1 MAGELPG
8 LGPSSWLTCLGIAV
22 VPAAVATAAAGAY
35 LNAKFK
41 LSNDFAFL
49 SSFATAQRNF
59 EKRRQANRANI
70 FYKLEEHATNPKIA
84 NEIFLIYEGKS
95 WTFKQYY
102 DTVLRYAGWLHKTH
116 NVVSGEIVALDFMN
130 CPAFLFLTLA
140 IWSLGA
146 SPAFIN
152 CNLTSRPLIH
162 SVRVS
167 TARLCILDPDL
178 ESKALTDETRQAF
191 LAPNFRNNAFPLE
204 IVVLGEGLQK
214 SLDYFPLYRAPDVA
228 RNIDKPSSLAALM
241 YTSGTTGL
249 PKAAIVP
256 WTRMGV
262 GGDMCAGILG
272 LRSVTHKT
280 PDRFYT
286 VMPLYHTTAFTLGF
300 NPCLQSATT
309 VVIGRKFSVSKF
321 WAEVKTSN
329 VTVIQY
335 VGETLRYLLA
345 VPPSP
350 EDKYHNVRMAFG
362 NGLRPDVWKKFKARF
377 GIETIAE
384 VYGATE
390 GVAAT
395 WNINRNDFT
404 DGAIGSY
411 GKITELMTRRTQAIV
426 KVDWNVEKPYRNPS
440 TGLCEAVPRGEV
452 GELLFAL
459 DPAEI
464 ESRFTGYLNNEEASN
479 SKVVR
484 DVLKKGDAYFRTGDV
499 VRFDK
504 DGRLW
509 FSDRIGD
516 TFRWKS
522 ENVSTAEVGEVM
534 GHHRAVHEA
543 NVYGVK
549 VPGHEGRAGC
559 VAILLHESAL
569 QDGAGGVDIKPDV
582 LVSLASHATN
592 SLPRYAVPLFLRT
605 VRELT
610 ITGNNK
616 QQKTGLRNQ
625 GVDLRVMKEA
635 KSTDKLYWL
644 KPGSN
649 GYIEFKEED
658 LKALD
663 AGTVRL

>member
-1 MAGELPG
+1 M
-8 LGPSSWLTCLGIAV
+8 AV
-22 VPAAVATAAAGAY
+22 VPAAIATVAAGAY
-35 LNAKFK
+35 LDAKLK
-41 LSNDFAFL
+41 ISNDFAFL
-49 SSFATAQRNF
+49 SGFATAQRRF
-59 EKRRQANRANI
+59 EKRRQANKANI
-70 FYKLEEHATNPKIA
+70 FYKLEEHAQNPKIA
-84 NEIFLIYEGKS
+84 NETFLVYEGKS

-152 CNLTSRPLIH
+152 YNLTAKPLIH
-162 SVRVS
+162 SVKVS
-167 TARLCILDPDL
+167 TARLCIFDPDL
-178 ESKALTDETRQAF
+178 VSKALTDETKDAF
-191 LAPNFRNNAFPLE
+191 LAPNFRNDAFPLE
-204 IVVLGEGLQK
+204 IVVLAEGLQK
-214 SLDYFPLYRAPDVA
+214 SLDYFPPYRAPDAV
-228 RNIDKPSSLAALM
+228 RNLEKPTSLAALM

-256 WTRMGV
+256 WTRMAI
-262 GGDMCAGILG
+262 GGDMCARLLG
-272 LRSVTHKT
+272 LRPVTHKR

-309 VVIGRKFSVSKF
+309 IVIGRKFSVSKF
-321 WAEVKTSN
+321 WTEVKSSN

-335 VGETLRYLLA
+335 VGETLRYLMA
-345 VPPSP
+345 APPSP
-350 EDKYHNVRMAFG
+350 EDRNHKVRMGFG
-362 NGLRPDVWKKFKARF
+362 NGLRPDVWKKFKTRF
-377 GIETIAE
+377 GVETIME

-390 GVAAT
+390 GVQAT
-395 WNINRNDFT
+395 WNLNRNDFT

-411 GKITELMTRRTQAIV
+411 GKITEFMVRKMQAIV
-426 KVDWNVEKPYRNPS
+426 KVDWDVEKPWRNPK
-440 TGLCEAVPRGEV
+440 TGLCEAVPRGQV

-459 DPAEI
+459 DPTEI
-464 ESRFTGYLNNEEASN
+464 EGRYAGYFNNEEASN
-479 SKVVR
+479 SKILR

-504 DGRLW
+504 DGRMW

-522 ENVSTAEVGEVM
+522 ENVSTAEVGEAM
-534 GHHRAVHEA
+534 GHHRAVQEA

-559 VAILLHESAL
+559 AALTLHDSAL
-569 QDGAGGVDIKPDV
+569 ADGSGGVVIKPEV
-582 LVSLASHATN
+582 LESLATHASN
-592 SLPRYAVPLFLRT
+592 SLPKYAVPLFLRT

-610 ITGNNK
+610 LTGNNK
-616 QQKTGLRNQ
+616 QQKTGLRNE
-625 GVDLRVMKEA
+625 GIDLKAIEEA
-635 KSTDKLYWL
+635 RSTDKIYWL
-644 KPGSN
+644 KPRSDR
-649 GYIEFKEED
+649 YVEFTEQD
-658 LKALD
+658 LAALD
-663 AGTVRL
+663 AGKVRL